1 MVDKRIKREEIKSV
15 RKRLKEMAPEV
26 IARREINY
34 NIQRER
40 RRRTLASNAQALHDS
55 YLSAISKSPHMDG
68 LRAGGITAH
77 VHDLKTF
84 FAVCTIS
91 AIPSWDSL
99 RCKRFN
105 NIK

>member
-1 MVDKRIKREEIKSV
+1 MVDKRIKREHIKSV

-77 VHDLKTF
+77 VHDLKNLCLLYTSPSPRDRQKSRMPS
-84 FAVCTIS
+84 S
-91 AIPSWDSL
+91 A
-99 RCKRFN
+99 
-105 NIK
+105 

>member
-1 MVDKRIKREEIKSV
+1 MVVTRIKRENIKSV
-15 RKRLKEMAPEV
+15 RKRLREMAPEV

-68 LRAGGITAH
+68 LRAITQH
-77 VHDLKTF
+77 VHDLKNLLRGMHDF
-84 FAVCTIS
+84 RDPLMGLS
-91 AIPSWDSL
+91 AL
-99 RCKRFN
+99 
-105 NIK
+105 

>member
-1 MVDKRIKREEIKSV
+1 MAAKRIKREGIKSV
-15 RKRLKEMAPEV
+15 RKRLKELAPEV

-77 VHDLKTF
+77 VHDLKNL
-84 FAVCTIS
+84 
-91 AIPSWDSL
+91 L
-99 RCKRFN
+99 RGWHDFRDPLMGLPAL
-105 NIK
+105 